1 MPGDVGGGLSKG
13 MAESS
18 PSSPLDLLFHR
29 YMIGGL
35 PQVNVTDSVHPSV
48 VKDTWQALVY
58 ED

>member
-1 MPGDVGGGLSKG
+1 MPGDVGGELSEG
-13 MAESS
+13 VADPS
-18 PSSPLDLLFHR
+18 PSSPPDLLFHR
-29 YMIGGL
+29 NLAGAL